1 MLNLLPRAQVP
12 RKAGAKLQHFHETNK
27 SFAKFYLIIRQNHTS
42 KPTYAPSLTS
52 FVINNKV
59 LIRARK
65 ALISPRRL
73 RGARRLLLQ
82 RDGAREFQTHAG
94 DNR

>member
-42 KPTYAPSLTS
+42 KPTNAPSLTL
-52 FVINNKV
+52 FIINNKV

-73 RGARRLLLQ
+73 RGATQPHRDS
-82 RDGAREFQTHAG
+82 DGAREFRTHAG

>member
-42 KPTYAPSLTS
+42 KPTNAPSLTL

-59 LIRARK
+59 LYAH
-65 ALISPRRL
+65 ASPYIASQASRS
-73 RGARRLLLQ
+73 
-82 RDGAREFQTHAG
+82 QTTSSSERWG
-94 DNR
+94 ERVSNTRW